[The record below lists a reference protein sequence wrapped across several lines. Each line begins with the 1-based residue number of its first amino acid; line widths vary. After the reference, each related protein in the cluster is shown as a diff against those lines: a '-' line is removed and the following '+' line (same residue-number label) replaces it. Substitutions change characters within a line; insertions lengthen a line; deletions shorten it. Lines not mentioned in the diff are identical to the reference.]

1 LRFVIIDIALRFCH
15 ARPDESIEGARP
27 AAASIASVS
36 VEEHKAEAPE
46 RTRIRI
52 NVVTVSD
59 TRTALTDEG
68 GRLAAELCRQ
78 AGFYVAGGA
87 ILPDDRARIADHV
100 GQLARD
106 GQVDAV
112 LVTGGTGISRRDETV
127 EALAPLFA
135 KTLPGFGELFRA
147 LSFAEIGPAAMLS
160 RATAG
165 TIASTIVFTLP
176 GSPGGV
182 RLALEKL
189 IIPELPHLVAQLHRH
204 EHHHH
209 EHHHDR

>member
-1 LRFVIIDIALRFCH
+1 
-15 ARPDESIEGARP
+15 
-27 AAASIASVS
+27 VS

-46 RTRIRI
+46 PKRIRI

-59 TRTALTDEG
+59 TRTSLTDEG
-68 GRLAAELCRQ
+68 GRLAGELCRQ

-106 GQVDAV
+106 AQVDAI
-112 LVTGGTGISRRDETV
+112 LVTGGTGISRRDNTV

-135 KTLPGFGELFRA
+135 KRLPGFGELFRA
-147 LSFAEIGPAAMLS
+147 LSYAEIGAAAMLS

-165 TIASTIVFTLP
+165 IVGTTIVFTLP
-176 GSPGGV
+176 GSPAGV
-182 RLALEKL
+182 RLGLEKL
-189 IIPELPHLVAQLHRH
+189 IIPELPHMVAQLQRH
-204 EHHHH
+204 EHHHHH
-209 EHHHDR
+209 EHHHGR

>member
-1 LRFVIIDIALRFCH
+1 
-15 ARPDESIEGARP
+15 
-27 AAASIASVS
+27 VS
-36 VEEHKAEAPE
+36 VEEHKSSAPE
-46 RTRIRI
+46 PGRIRI

-68 GRLAAELCRQ
+68 GRLAGELCRD

-87 ILPDDRARIADHV
+87 IIPDEPARIADHV

-106 GQVDAV
+106 AQVDAI
-112 LVTGGTGISRRDETV
+112 LVTGGTGISRRDNTV

-135 KTLPGFGELFRA
+135 KSLPGFGEIFRA
-147 LSFAEIGPAAMLS
+147 LSYAEIGPAAMLS

-165 TIASTIVFTLP
+165 TIGTTLVFALP

-189 IIPELPHLVAQLHRH
+189 IIPELPHMVAQLHRH

-209 EHHHDR
+209 EHHQPGR

>member
-1 LRFVIIDIALRFCH
+1 
-15 ARPDESIEGARP
+15 
-27 AAASIASVS
+27 VS

-46 RTRIRI
+46 PRVIRI
-52 NVVTVSD
+52 NIVTVSD

-68 GRLAAELCRQ
+68 GRLASDLCRA
-78 AGFYVAGGA
+78 AGFVVAGGA
-87 ILPDDRARIADHV
+87 IIPDEPARIGDHI

-106 GQVDAV
+106 GQVDAI
-112 LVTGGTGISRRDETV
+112 LVTGGTGISRRDTTI
-127 EALAPLFA
+127 EALAALFA

-147 LSFAEIGPAAMLS
+147 LSYAEIGSAAMLS

-165 TIASTIVFTLP
+165 TIGNTIVFTLP
-176 GSPGGV
+176 GSPAGV

-189 IIPELPHLVAQLHRH
+189 IIPELPHMVAQLHRH

-209 EHHHDR
+209 EHHQPGH